1 MHSAL
6 ATPADSAV
14 QPVRSD
20 SDSAAQPGKV
30 PIIEVAFKNG
40 MWWSIPWEMSQA
52 LYQEHLQ
59 GENAVYTWDWGEHR
73 TGSWVH
79 DNQETSINRYLI
91 NFDAMEQ
98 QNIDNGRLRTI
109 RVAWLEPDD
118 VTRPLKRPRWTGQ
131 IPESLEMVTTA
142 N

>member
-6 ATPADSAV
+6 AIPADSAV

-52 LYQEHLQ
+52 LYEKHLQ
-59 GENAVYTWDWGEHR
+59 GENAGYTWDWGEHR

-91 NFDAMEQ
+91 DFDAMEQ
-98 QNIDNGRLRTI
+98 KNIDNGRLRTI
-109 RVAWLEPDD
+109 RIAWVDHADVA
-118 VTRPLKRPRWTGQ
+118 PRRTGQ
-131 IPESLEMVTTA
+131 IPQ
-142 N
+142 

>member
-6 ATPADSAV
+6 PIPADSAV

-40 MWWSIPWEMSQA
+40 MWWSIPSEMSQG
-52 LYQEHLQ
+52 LYEKHLQ
-59 GENAVYTWDWGEHR
+59 GEQDIGYTWDWGEHR

-79 DNQETSINRYLI
+79 DNQDTSINRYVI
-91 NFDAMEQ
+91 DFDAMEQ
-98 QNIDNGRLRTI
+98 KNIDNGRLRTI
-109 RVAWLEPDD
+109 RVAWVDHAD
-118 VTRPLKRPRWTGQ
+118 VAPRWTGQ
-131 IPESLEMVTTA
+131 IPE
-142 N
+142 

>member
-6 ATPADSAV
+6 AIPADSAV

-30 PIIEVAFKNG
+30 PIIQVAFQNG

-52 LYQEHLQ
+52 LYEKHLQ
-59 GENAVYTWDWGEHR
+59 GENAGYTWDWGEHR

-79 DNQETSINRYLI
+79 DGEETSISRYVI
-91 NFDAMEQ
+91 DFDVMQ
-98 QNIDNGRLRTI
+98 QKNIDNGRLRTI
-109 RVAWLEPDD
+109 RVAGVDPAD
-118 VTRPLKRPRWTGQ
+118 VAPRWTGQ
-131 IPESLEMVTTA
+131 IPQ
-142 N
+142 